1 MLILVRVWLPDRPG
15 ALGQVASRIGAVRGD
30 VLGIEILEVGGGRV
44 IDELVVKLDDPSL
57 VDLLITEVG
66 AVDGVSVEH
75 VRPIADDRTD
85 PDLNALQL
93 GAALADCPID
103 QQLTVLCHG
112 MAAVADAAW
121 SVVVHDSRVIASV
134 GTPPD
139 SAWLFAFLE
148 GSTHLVPGHTVG
160 VSGDTGPSD
169 LLWARLPRHGV
180 ALAAGRS
187 DRPVHERERIRF
199 HLLSKVIDALL
210 DPTAIVATDLNPA
223 V

>member
-57 VDLLITEVG
+57 VDLLISEVG

-93 GAALADCPID
+93 GAALADCPSD
-103 QQLTVLCHG
+103 QQLQTVCHG

-121 SVVVHDSRVIASV
+121 SVVVHNDRVIAAL
-134 GTPPD
+134 GDPPD

-148 GSTHLVPGHTVG
+148 GSNHLVPGNDAGST
-160 VSGDTGPSD
+160 SETGPSD
-169 LLWARLPRHGV
+169 LLWARLPRHGIS
-180 ALAAGRS
+180 LAAGRI

-199 HLLSKVIDALL
+199 HLLSRVIDALL
-210 DPTAIVATDLNPA
+210 DPAAIPATDLNPA

>member
-44 IDELVVKLDDPSL
+44 IDELVVKLDDPAL
-57 VDLLITEVG
+57 VDLLIAEVG

-93 GAALADCPID
+93 GATLAACPAA
-103 QQLTVLCHG
+103 QQLQTLCDG

-121 SVVVHDSRVIASV
+121 SVVLHHNRVLASV
-134 GTPPD
+134 GDHPEP
-139 SAWLFAFLE
+139 AWLIAFLE
-148 GSTHLVPGHTVG
+148 GSNHLVSGEVLPSG
-160 VSGDTGPSD
+160 GDTGPSD
-169 LLWARLPRHGV
+169 MLWAQLPRHQI

-187 DRPVHERERIRF
+187 DRPVHERERVRF
-199 HLLSKVIDALL
+199 HLLSKVVDALL
-210 DPTAIVATDLNPA
+210 DPASITLEG
-223 V
+223 